1 MRWTTTLH
9 GCPSQSYT
17 FVQVAGVN
25 YALFLSHRPDSG
37 GWRAFVVPSARR
49 QGDLYQAR
57 WSRDLFADSGLVYP
71 EAQLA
76 EAQTALVRILASQL
90 GVAETDITTRR
101 RAARQSVLS
110 GPQMAQIARIQPRRK

>member
-49 QGDLYQAR
+49 QGDL
-57 WSRDLFADSGLVYP
+57 FADSGLVYP

-76 EAQTALVRILASQL
+76 EAQAALVRILATQL
-90 GVAETDITTRR
+90 GVAETDIRTRR
-101 RAARQSVLS
+101 GAARQSVLS
-110 GPQMAQIARIQPRRK
+110 GAQMAQIAHIQPRRR